1 MSAGVSALLGRC
13 CKSTVALPL
22 DTLSF
27 DVRALSRND
36 AGGKAAQRMG
46 REARLR
52 VASAECDATLAVV
65 RAAATGVS
73 ERGAGTQRSGPA
85 LVTPFAAQNQSSAS
99 RSELS
104 LCL

>member
-1 MSAGVSALLGRC
+1 MSAGVSTLLGRC

-36 AGGKAAQRMG
+36 AGGKAAQWRG

-52 VASAECDATLAVV
+52 VVTVRSATRRLQSCGLQ
-65 RAAATGVS
+65 RRVS
-73 ERGAGTQRSGPA
+73 ANAGQAPS
-85 LVTPFAAQNQSSAS
+85 AQAP
-99 RSELS
+99 LG
-104 LCL
+104 